1 MALTST
7 SKQISSLKINK
18 VPSEAIYAKMVAQNL
33 INDDELYLISG
44 EADAITGVKG
54 NKETTYRTGN
64 INLTPADI
72 GALPDTT
79 EIPVVP
85 TNISAFENDA
95 GYLTQHQSLTD
106 YPKKTELATVAKS
119 GSYSDLKN
127 KPTIPSVGNGTLT
140 IQKNGTSAGTFTA
153 NATTDKTINIIVP
166 TKVSELT
173 DDVISG
179 KYLPLVGGTMTGKL
193 TVPQVETGDGNSN
206 FFQCRK
212 FRGEGNAD
220 TYYHAIDFGYKN
232 HDQVD
237 FHEYGGKW
245 NFYKN
250 QSGKVN
256 EGVLCGSITS
266 NGWEG
271 RAKLK
276 SGSTMVTSQLTE
288 NSDAIA
294 TTAFVHGLVDNVK
307 HYSASNPPPYPV
319 TSVNSKSGAVTLSKG
334 DVGLGNVDNVKQY
347 SASNPPPYPVT
358 SVNGHTGAIT
368 IHEVPSVTTSD
379 NGKFMRVVNGA
390 WTATT
395 APNKFTFT
403 ATAGQSTFTI
413 PFDFED
419 SSALTVYYNGI
430 MMKETDNYTV
440 SGKDITL
447 VGFTA
452 EAGDYLTVMGI
463 EGAAAID
470 YGKEAA
476 EAIKQIQAVKTS
488 AINEINT
495 VKTDTI
501 NEINDVVAGLPQ
513 DLSSIMSTNK
523 TNTMAAMVKLLWLVL
538 IILQIAEILLLKNM
552 QIINLWQQ
560 VLLLIIQFILVHL
573 LLHQALRLY
582 YGLIRL
588 LQLVHLNIVH
598 LQLGLG
604 KQYLLLGA
612 NKEINRWK

>member
-1 MALTST
+1 MANKTFQGRIIQKHDT
-7 SKQISSLKINK
+7 KANWDKATNFVPLKGEIIIYDDLKKIKIGDGATK
-18 VPSEAIYAKMVAQNL
+18 VGNL
-33 INDDELYLISG
+33 AFINDLDTL
-44 EADAITGVKG
+44 AAIAK
-54 NKETTYRTGN
+54 TGN
-64 INLTPADI
+64 YN
-72 GALPDTT
+72 
-79 EIPVVP
+79 
-85 TNISAFENDA
+85 
-95 GYLTQHQSLTD
+95 
-106 YPKKTELATVAKS
+106 
-119 GSYSDLKN
+119 DLKN

-153 NATTDKTINIIVP
+153 NATTDKTINITVP

-173 DDVISG
+173 DDVVKG
-179 KYLPLVGGTMTGKL
+179 KYLSLTGGTMTGKL

-237 FHEYGGKW
+237 FHEHGGKW

-368 IHEVPSVTTSD
+368 VHEVPSVTTSD

-395 APNKFTFT
+395 APNRFTFT

-440 SGKDITL
+440 SGKVITL
-447 VGFTA
+447 AGFTA

-470 YGKEAA
+470 FGQEATNAIAQMNTAKTEAA
-476 EAIKQIQAVKTS
+476 NEIAAVKTS
-488 AINEINT
+488 AITEINNLVAT
-495 VKTDTI
+495 LPSDTTS
-501 NEINDVVAGLPQ
+501 LMF
-513 DLSSIMSTNK
+513 LNK
-523 TNTMAAMVKLLWLVL
+523 TNTMAANSKITMHSTYSPSASGDVATKKYVDDSKPSIVGTSTTYPIYIGSSTPASGTAPLLW
-538 IILQIAEILLLKNM
+538 IDTTASTGTFKY
-552 QIINLWQQ
+552 
-560 VLLLIIQFILVHL
+560 
-573 LLHQALRLY
+573 RTSTT
-582 YGLIRL
+582 GT
-588 LQLVHLNIVH
+588 
-598 LQLGLG
+598 
-604 KQYLLLGA
+604 
-612 NKEINRWK
+612 WKTVPVAWS